1 MQGAD
6 KILIADDDDSI
17 LELIKLYLEKDGFLV
32 VCARNGEEALRKAEH
47 HRPDLIVLD
56 IMMPVLDGWE
66 ACKAIQQRHRLPVI
80 MLTARSEDY
89 DKILGLEL
97 GADDYIT
104 KPFNP
109 RELVARIKAVL
120 RRTRENAADRPQAHP
135 RALQYRDLAIN
146 LNEFTVTRGEQQV
159 PLTRKELE
167 LLWVLASQPN
177 QVFSREQLL
186 SQVWGYDYTGDTRT
200 VDTHIKRLRRKL
212 GESGAWDIK
221 TVWSVGYKFEARE
234 Q

>member
-1 MQGAD
+1 MPFIQG
-6 KILIADDDDSI
+6 KILVADDDESI
-17 LELIKLYLEKDGFLV
+17 VELITLYLRKDGFDV
-32 VCARNGEEALRKAEH
+32 ITARDGGEALRKITQH
-47 HRPDLIVLD
+47 SPDLVLLD
-56 IMMPVLDGWE
+56 IMMPVKDGWE
-66 ACKAIQQRHRLPVI
+66 VCREIRQLYRLPVI

-109 RELVARIKAVL
+109 RELVARVRAVL
-120 RRTRENAADRPQAHP
+120 RRSRQESEP
-135 RALQYRDLAIN
+135 RLLQYRDLIIN
-146 LNEFTVTRGEQQV
+146 LDEFMVTKEGQPV

-167 LLWVLASQPN
+167 LLWLLAGRPN

-186 SQVWGYDYTGDTRT
+186 SRIWGYDYTGDTRT

-212 GESGAWDIK
+212 GSGESWDIK
-221 TVWSVGYKFEARE
+221 TIWGVGYKFEVNKD
-234 Q
+234 

>member
-1 MQGAD
+1 MPFIQG
-6 KILIADDDDSI
+6 KILVADDDESI
-17 LELIKLYLEKDGFLV
+17 VELIMLYLRKDGFDV
-32 VCARNGEEALRKAEH
+32 ITARDGGEALRKITQH
-47 HRPDLIVLD
+47 SPDLVLLD
-56 IMMPVLDGWE
+56 IMMPVKDGWE
-66 ACKAIQQRHRLPVI
+66 VCREIRQRYQLPVI

-109 RELVARIKAVL
+109 RELVARVRAVL
-120 RRTRENAADRPQAHP
+120 RRSRQESGEP
-135 RALQYRDLAIN
+135 RLLQYRDLVIN
-146 LNEFTVTRGEQQV
+146 LDEFMVTKEGRPV

-167 LLWVLASQPN
+167 LLWLLAGRPN

-186 SQVWGYDYTGDTRT
+186 SRIWGYDYTGDTRT

-212 GESGAWDIK
+212 GSGESWDIK
-221 TVWSVGYKFEARE
+221 TVWSVGYKFEVDKD
-234 Q
+234 

>member
-1 MQGAD
+1 MPFIQG
-6 KILIADDDDSI
+6 KILVADDDESI
-17 LELIKLYLEKDGFLV
+17 VELIMLYLRKDGFDV
-32 VCARNGEEALRKAEH
+32 ITARDGGEALRKITQH
-47 HRPDLIVLD
+47 SPDLVLLD
-56 IMMPVLDGWE
+56 IMMPVKDGWE
-66 ACKAIQQRHRLPVI
+66 VCREIRQRYQLPVI

-109 RELVARIKAVL
+109 RELVARVRAVL
-120 RRTRENAADRPQAHP
+120 RRSRQESGEP
-135 RALQYRDLAIN
+135 RLLQYRDLVIN
-146 LNEFTVTRGEQQV
+146 LDEFMVTKEGQPV

-167 LLWVLASQPN
+167 LLWLLAGRPN

-186 SQVWGYDYTGDTRT
+186 SRIWGYDYTGDTRT

-212 GESGAWDIK
+212 GSGESWDIK
-221 TVWSVGYKFEARE
+221 TVWSVGYKFEVDKD
-234 Q
+234 

>member
-1 MQGAD
+1 MPSIQD
-6 KILIADDDDSI
+6 KILVADDDESI
-17 LELIKLYLEKDGFLV
+17 VELITLYLRKNGFEVITARDGV
-32 VCARNGEEALRKAEH
+32 DALRKIAQH
-47 HRPDLIVLD
+47 SPDLVVLD
-56 IMMPVLDGWE
+56 IMMPEKDGWE
-66 ACKAIQQRHRLPVI
+66 VCREIRQRYRLPVI

-109 RELVARIKAVL
+109 RELVARVRAVL
-120 RRTRENAADRPQAHP
+120 RRSRQESDEP
-135 RALQYRDLAIN
+135 RLLQYRDLVIN
-146 LNEFTVTRGEQQV
+146 LDEFTAKKEGQPV

-167 LLWVLASQPN
+167 LLWLLAGRPN

-186 SQVWGYDYTGDTRT
+186 SRIWGYDYTGDTRT

-212 GESGAWDIK
+212 GSSKSWDIA
-221 TVWSVGYKFEARE
+221 TVWGVGYKFEVDKD
-234 Q
+234 

>member
-1 MQGAD
+1 MPFIQG
-6 KILIADDDDSI
+6 KILVADDDESI
-17 LELIKLYLEKDGFLV
+17 VELIMLYLRKDGFDV
-32 VCARNGEEALRKAEH
+32 ITARDGGEALRKITQH
-47 HRPDLIVLD
+47 SPDLVLLD
-56 IMMPVLDGWE
+56 IMMPVKDGWE
-66 ACKAIQQRHRLPVI
+66 VCREIRQRYQLPVI

-109 RELVARIKAVL
+109 RELVARVRAVL
-120 RRTRENAADRPQAHP
+120 RRSRQESGEP
-135 RALQYRDLAIN
+135 RLLQYRNLVIN
-146 LNEFTVTRGEQQV
+146 LDEFMVTKEGQPV

-167 LLWVLASQPN
+167 LLWLLAGRPN

-186 SQVWGYDYTGDTRT
+186 SRIWGYDYTGDTRT

-212 GESGAWDIK
+212 GSGESWDIK
-221 TVWSVGYKFEARE
+221 TVWSVGYKFEVDKD
-234 Q
+234 

>member
-1 MQGAD
+1 MPFIQG
-6 KILIADDDDSI
+6 KILVADDDESI
-17 LELIKLYLEKDGFLV
+17 VELITLYLRKDGFDV
-32 VCARNGEEALRKAEH
+32 ITARDGGEALRKISQH
-47 HRPDLIVLD
+47 SPDLVLLD
-56 IMMPVLDGWE
+56 IMMPVKDGWE
-66 ACKAIQQRHRLPVI
+66 VCREIRQRDRLPVI

-109 RELVARIKAVL
+109 RELVARVRAVL
-120 RRTRENAADRPQAHP
+120 RRSRQESGEP
-135 RALQYRDLAIN
+135 RLLQYRNLVIN
-146 LNEFTVTRGEQQV
+146 LDEFMVTKEGQPV

-167 LLWVLASQPN
+167 LLWLLAGRPN

-186 SQVWGYDYTGDTRT
+186 SRIWGYDYTGDTRT

-212 GESGAWDIK
+212 GSGESWDIK
-221 TVWSVGYKFEARE
+221 TVWSVGYKFEVDKD
-234 Q
+234 

>member
-1 MQGAD
+1 MQAGQD
-6 KILIADDDDSI
+6 KILIVDDDDSI
-17 LELIKLYLEKDGFLV
+17 LELITLYLRKDGFEV
-32 VCARNGEEALRKAEH
+32 ISARDGGEALQKIEQYN
-47 HRPDLIVLD
+47 PDLVVLD
-56 IMMPVLDGWE
+56 IMMPVKDGWE
-66 ACKAIQQRHRLPVI
+66 VCKEIQQRYRLPVI

-120 RRTRENAADRPQAHP
+120 RRTRQDSAAPRLLRYQELKVNLDEYTVTKNDRP
-135 RALQYRDLAIN
+135 
-146 LNEFTVTRGEQQV
+146 VS
-159 PLTRKELE
+159 LTRKELE
-167 LLWVLASQPN
+167 LLWLLASQPN

-186 SQVWGYDYTGDTRT
+186 SQIWGYTYTGDTRT

-212 GESGAWDIK
+212 GESKSWDIK
-221 TVWSVGYKFEARE
+221 TVWAVGYKFEVHTH
-234 Q
+234 

>member
-1 MQGAD
+1 MPFIQG
-6 KILIADDDDSI
+6 KILVADDDESI
-17 LELIKLYLEKDGFLV
+17 VELIMLYLRKDGFDV
-32 VCARNGEEALRKAEH
+32 ITARDGGEALRKITQH
-47 HRPDLIVLD
+47 SPDLVLLD
-56 IMMPVLDGWE
+56 IMMPVKDGWE
-66 ACKAIQQRHRLPVI
+66 VCREIRQRYQLPVI

-109 RELVARIKAVL
+109 RELVARVRAVL
-120 RRTRENAADRPQAHP
+120 RRSRQESSEP
-135 RALQYRDLAIN
+135 RMLQYRDLVIN
-146 LNEFTVTRGEQQV
+146 LDEFMVTKEGRPV

-167 LLWVLASQPN
+167 LLWLLAGRPN

-186 SQVWGYDYTGDTRT
+186 SRIWGYDYTGDTRT

-212 GESGAWDIK
+212 GSGESWDIK
-221 TVWSVGYKFEARE
+221 TVWSVGYKFEVDKD
-234 Q
+234 

>member
-1 MQGAD
+1 MPFIQG
-6 KILIADDDDSI
+6 KILVADDDESI
-17 LELIKLYLEKDGFLV
+17 VELIMLYLRKDGFDV
-32 VCARNGEEALRKAEH
+32 ITARDGGEALRKITQH
-47 HRPDLIVLD
+47 SPDLVLLD
-56 IMMPVLDGWE
+56 IMMPVKDGWE
-66 ACKAIQQRHRLPVI
+66 VCREIRQRYQLPVI

-109 RELVARIKAVL
+109 RELVARVRAVL
-120 RRTRENAADRPQAHP
+120 RRSRQESGEP
-135 RALQYRDLAIN
+135 RLLQYRDLVIN
-146 LNEFTVTRGEQQV
+146 LDEFMVTKEGRPV

-167 LLWVLASQPN
+167 LLWLLAGRPN

-186 SQVWGYDYTGDTRT
+186 SRIWGYDYTGDTRT

-212 GESGAWDIK
+212 GSGESWDIK
-221 TVWSVGYKFEARE
+221 TVWGVGYKFEVDKD
-234 Q
+234 

>member
-1 MQGAD
+1 MPFIQG
-6 KILIADDDDSI
+6 KILVADDDESI
-17 LELIKLYLEKDGFLV
+17 VELIMLYLRKDGFDV
-32 VCARNGEEALRKAEH
+32 ITARDGGEALRKITQH
-47 HRPDLIVLD
+47 SPDLVLLD
-56 IMMPVLDGWE
+56 IMMPELDGWE
-66 ACKAIQQRHRLPVI
+66 VCREIRQRYQLPVI

-109 RELVARIKAVL
+109 RELVARVRAVL
-120 RRTRENAADRPQAHP
+120 RRSRQESSEP
-135 RALQYRDLAIN
+135 RMLQYRDLVIN
-146 LNEFTVTRGEQQV
+146 LDEFMVTKEGRPV

-167 LLWVLASQPN
+167 LLWLLAGRPN

-186 SQVWGYDYTGDTRT
+186 SRIWGYDYTGDTRT

-212 GESGAWDIK
+212 GSGESWDIK
-221 TVWSVGYKFEARE
+221 TVWSVGSKFEVDKD
-234 Q
+234 